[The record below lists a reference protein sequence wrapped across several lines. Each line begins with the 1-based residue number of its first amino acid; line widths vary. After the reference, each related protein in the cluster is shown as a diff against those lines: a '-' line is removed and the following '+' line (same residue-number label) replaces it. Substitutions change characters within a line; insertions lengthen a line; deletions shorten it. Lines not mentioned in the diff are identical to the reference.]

1 MKKIIALILTLAMAG
16 CVFCGCNRPDPA
28 LHSESVP
35 ERNGVLRISTSPD
48 FAPMVFVDPTK
59 SGQDQFVGFDIT
71 LAKFIAEEL
80 NMELEIMPMDFN
92 SCQMAVYAGTVDMSI
107 SGYAWSAEREE
118 KYSLSDNYH
127 AGNSADSQVI
137 ITLAE
142 NAERYATAEGL
153 VGALMGAQSASLQQL
168 LVTEQLPE
176 AELHLFTDLDLAVL
190 MLLNGDFDCIAVSEG
205 NAEAI
210 IATHENV
217 TRTGFQF
224 ELDERHMGNVILL
237 NKENQELTEQVNSI
251 LEKAS
256 EYYDEWYIQAKST
269 AGIQVTYDSEGNVVS
284 QSDEIE

>member
-1 MKKIIALILTLAMAG
+1 MRKSIAFVLLLVMTVGLLS
-16 CVFCGCNRPDPA
+16 GCNRPEPA
-28 LHSESVP
+28 SYAESLP
-35 ERNGVLRISTSPD
+35 EKNGVLRISTSPD

-118 KYSLSDNYH
+118 KYSLSDNYY
-127 AGNSADSQVI
+127 AGNSADCQVL
-137 ITLAE
+137 ITME
-142 NAERYATAEGL
+142 DNADRFSTAEGL
-153 VGALMGAQSASLQQL
+153 FGALVGAQNASLQQL

-176 AELHLFTDLDLAVL
+176 AELDLFTDLDLAVL

-210 IATHENV
+210 IAIHEDV
-217 TRTGFQF
+217 VRSGFQF
-224 ELDERHMGNVILL
+224 ELDQRHMGNVILL
-237 NKENQELTEQVNSI
+237 NKENTELTEQVNQI
-251 LEKAS
+251 LQNAS
-256 EYYDEWYIQAKST
+256 AYYDQWYAEAKST
-269 AGIQVTYDSEGNVVS
+269 AGIQVTYDAEGNVVG
-284 QSDEIE
+284 QSE

>member
-1 MKKIIALILTLAMAG
+1 MRKFIAFVLLLVMTVGL
-16 CVFCGCNRPDPA
+16 FCGCNRPEPA
-28 LHSESVP
+28 NYAESAP
-35 ERNGVLRISTSPD
+35 ERDGVLRISTSPD

-80 NMELEIMPMDFN
+80 NMDLEIMPMDFN

-118 KYSLSDNYH
+118 KYSLSDNYY
-127 AGNSADSQVI
+127 AGNSADSQVL
-137 ITLAE
+137 ITLKE
-142 NAERYATAEGL
+142 NADRFSTAEGL
-153 VGALMGAQSASLQQL
+153 SGALVGAQNASLQQL

-176 AELHLFTDLDLAVL
+176 AELDLFTDLDLAVL

-210 IATHENV
+210 IAIHEDV
-217 TRTGFQF
+217 VRSGFRF
-224 ELDERHMGNVILL
+224 ELDQRHMGNVILL
-237 NKENQELTEQVNSI
+237 NKENAELTEQVNQI

-256 EYYDEWYIQAKST
+256 AYYDQWYAEAKST
-269 AGIQVTYDSEGNVVS
+269 AGIQVTYDAEGNVVG
-284 QSDEIE
+284 QSE

>member
-1 MKKIIALILTLAMAG
+1 MKRIVALILTLAMVG
-16 CVFCGCNRPDPA
+16 CVFCGCDRPEPDDRTA
-28 LHSESVP
+28 SVP
-35 ERNGVLRISTSPD
+35 ETNGVLRISTSPD

-59 SGQDQFVGFDIT
+59 SGQNQFVGFDIT
-71 LAKFIAEEL
+71 LAKFIAREL

-118 KYSLSDNYH
+118 KYSLSDKYY

-137 ITLAE
+137 ITLEE
-142 NAERYATAEGL
+142 NAETYSTAEGMTGAL
-153 VGALMGAQSASLQQL
+153 VGAQNASLQQL
-168 LVTEQLPE
+168 LVTEQLPD
-176 AELHLFTDLDLAVL
+176 AELDLFTDLDLAVL
-190 MLLNGDFDCIAVSEG
+190 MLLNGDYDCIAVSEG

-217 TRTGFQF
+217 ARSGFQF

-237 NKENQELTEQVNSI
+237 NKENQELTEQVNQI

-256 EYYDEWYIQAKST
+256 EYYEEWYAEAKST
-269 AGIQVTYDSEGNVVS
+269 AGIQVTYDGEGNILSQSEG
-284 QSDEIE
+284 

>member
-1 MKKIIALILTLAMAG
+1 MKRIVALILTLAMVG
-16 CVFCGCNRPDPA
+16 CLFCGCEP
-28 LHSESVP
+28 P
-35 ERNGVLRISTSPD
+35 EPEDRSASAPETNGVLRISTSPD

-71 LAKFIAEEL
+71 LAKFIAREL

-118 KYSLSDNYH
+118 TYSLSDNYY

-137 ITLAE
+137 ITLEE
-142 NAERYATAEGL
+142 NAEEYSTADGLAGAL
-153 VGALMGAQSASLQQL
+153 VGAQNASLQQL
-168 LVTEQLPE
+168 LVSEQLPE
-176 AELHLFTDLDLAVL
+176 AELDLFTDLDLAVL

-205 NAEAI
+205 SAEAI

-217 TRTGFQF
+217 ARSGFLF

-237 NKENQELTEQVNSI
+237 NKENQELTDQVNQI

-256 EYYDEWYIQAKST
+256 EYYEEWYAEAKST
-269 AGIQVTYDSEGNVVS
+269 AGIQVSYDAEGNVVS
-284 QSDEIE
+284 QSEG

>member
-1 MKKIIALILTLAMAG
+1 MRKFIAFVLLLVMTVGL
-16 CVFCGCNRPDPA
+16 FCGCNRPEPA
-28 LHSESVP
+28 NYAESAP
-35 ERNGVLRISTSPD
+35 ERDGVLRISTSPD

-118 KYSLSDNYH
+118 KYSLSDNYY
-127 AGNSADSQVI
+127 AGNSADSQVL
-137 ITLAE
+137 ITLKE
-142 NAERYATAEGL
+142 NADRFSTAEGL
-153 VGALMGAQSASLQQL
+153 SGALVGAQNASLQQL

-176 AELHLFTDLDLAVL
+176 AELDLFTDLDLAVL

-210 IATHENV
+210 IAIHEDV
-217 TRTGFQF
+217 VRSGFRF
-224 ELDERHMGNVILL
+224 ELDQRHMGNVILL
-237 NKENQELTEQVNSI
+237 NKENAELTEQVNQI

-256 EYYDEWYIQAKST
+256 AYYDQWYAEAKST
-269 AGIQVTYDSEGNVVS
+269 AGIQVTYDAEGNVVG
-284 QSDEIE
+284 QSE

>member
-1 MKKIIALILTLAMAG
+1 MKKCIALILALVLIIG
-16 CVFCGCNRPDPA
+16 VLSGCNRPEPA
-28 LHSESVP
+28 SHTETVP
-35 ERNGVLRISTSPD
+35 EKNGVLRISTSPD

-118 KYSLSDNYH
+118 KYNISDNYH
-127 AGNSADSQVI
+127 AGNSADRQVL
-137 ITLAE
+137 ITLEE
-142 NAERYATAEGL
+142 NAENYSTAEGL
-153 VGALMGAQSASLQQL
+153 AGALVGAQNASLQQL
-168 LVTEQLPE
+168 LVSEQLPD
-176 AELHLFTDLDLAVL
+176 AELDLFTDLDLAVL

-217 TRTGFQF
+217 ARSGFLF

-237 NKENQELTEQVNSI
+237 NKDNDELTEQVNRI

-256 EYYDEWYIQAKST
+256 EYYDQWYEEAKST

-284 QSDEIE
+284 QSE

>member
-1 MKKIIALILTLAMAG
+1 MRKSIAFVLLMVMTVGL
-16 CVFCGCNRPDPA
+16 FSGCNRPEPA
-28 LHSESVP
+28 NYAESVP

-118 KYSLSDNYH
+118 KYSLSDNYY
-127 AGNSADSQVI
+127 AGNSADSQVL
-137 ITLAE
+137 ITLEE
-142 NAERYATAEGL
+142 NADRFSTAEGL
-153 VGALMGAQSASLQQL
+153 SGALVGAQNASLQQL
-168 LVTEQLPE
+168 LVTEQLPN
-176 AELHLFTDLDLAVL
+176 AELDLFTDLDLAVL

-210 IATHENV
+210 IAIHEDV
-217 TRTGFQF
+217 VRSGFRF
-224 ELDERHMGNVILL
+224 ELDQRHMGNVILL
-237 NKENQELTEQVNSI
+237 NKENTELTEQVNQI
-251 LEKAS
+251 LQKAS
-256 EYYDEWYIQAKST
+256 AYYDQWYAEAKST
-269 AGIQVTYDSEGNVVS
+269 AGIQVTYDADGNVVG
-284 QSDEIE
+284 QSE

>member
-1 MKKIIALILTLAMAG
+1 MKKIVAFVLLLVMTLFPGCDRPEPAAYAG
-16 CVFCGCNRPDPA
+16 
-28 LHSESVP
+28 STP
-35 ERNGVLRISTSPD
+35 EKRETLRISTSPD

-118 KYSLSDNYH
+118 KYSISDNYY

-137 ITLAE
+137 ITLSE
-142 NAERYATAEGL
+142 NAERYSTAEGME
-153 VGALMGAQSASLQQL
+153 GALLGAQNASLQQL
-168 LVTEQLPE
+168 LVSEQLPG
-176 AELHLFTDLDLAVL
+176 AQMDLFTDLDLAVL
-190 MLLNGDFDCIAVSEG
+190 MLLNGDFDCLAVSEG

-210 IATHENV
+210 IATHEDV
-217 TRTGFQF
+217 VRSGFVF
-224 ELDERHMGNVILL
+224 ELDQRHMGNVILL
-237 NKENQELTEQVNSI
+237 NKENTELTEQVNQI

-256 EYYDEWYIQAKST
+256 AYYDDWYAEAKST
-269 AGIQVTYDSEGNVVS
+269 AGIQVTYDGEGNVVS
-284 QSDEIE
+284 KSE